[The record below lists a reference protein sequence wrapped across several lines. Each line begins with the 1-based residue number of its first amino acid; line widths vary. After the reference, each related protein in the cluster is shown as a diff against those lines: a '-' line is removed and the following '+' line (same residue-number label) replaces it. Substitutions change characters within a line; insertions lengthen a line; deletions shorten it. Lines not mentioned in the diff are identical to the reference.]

1 MEKENFSALLL
12 KFFCGF
18 DLTIQIFSV
27 LSRHLCQCVLLVAKM
42 LLTQGMW
49 TYWES
54 CHHSSLAVAVIDGL
68 LCLSVMK
75 NVSQVEGNLQY
86 TEKFIMAIQMMA
98 VMILQLPCGS
108 SL

>member
-1 MEKENFSALLL
+1 MHL

-27 LSRHLCQCVLLVAKM
+27 LSRHLYQCVLLVDKM
-42 LLTQGMW
+42 LLTYRRYVGILGKL
-49 TYWES
+49 
-54 CHHSSLAVAVIDGL
+54 CHHSSLAVAVIDSL

-75 NVSQVEGNLQY
+75 NVSQVEGDLQY
-86 TEKFIMAIQMMA
+86 TEKFIMAVQMMA
-98 VMILQLPCGS
+98 VMTLQLPCGS